1 MQAASPVSTRSAG
14 LNWSEI
20 KSHSS
25 LLTNERVGVL
35 LYELDQS
42 SMNANKFQF
51 NTTALEEY
59 RVNIYQIWINVRS
72 LVRYNW
78 NVRNDLR
85 LETKIE
91 GVYTIDVVFEMVEKM
106 SLYCFSKGH
115 WTYAEY
121 YAVVKHLNRIQIM
134 LRDVLQYFHY
144 LFRPEFRQK
153 PDIEVATEQYK
164 EMADKLTIEQ
174 LKAVVGKNHKIDF
187 ENLGTV
193 KIEQEPELLEDKD
206 DEEGDMQ
213 QT

>member
-1 MQAASPVSTRSAG
+1 MQATSPVSTRAAG

-25 LLTNERVGVL
+25 LLTNERLGIL
-35 LYELDQS
+35 LYQLDQS

-51 NTTALEEY
+51 NITALEEY
-59 RVNIYQIWINVRS
+59 RVNIYQIWLNARS

-78 NVRNDLR
+78 NVRNDLK

-91 GVYTIDVVFEMVEKM
+91 GVYTIDVAFEIVEKM
-106 SLYCFSKGH
+106 NLYCFTKGC
-115 WTYAEY
+115 WTYNEY
-121 YAVVKHLNRIQIM
+121 YVVMKHLNRIQSI

-193 KIEQEPELLEDKD
+193 KMPEEEQELIEDKN
-206 DEEGDMQ
+206 DEE
-213 QT
+213 